1 MLSTKRFSVL
11 LLVAA
16 LLVGVIV
23 PAQAQDGATIPAAAC
38 AEPGELTLRV
48 WDENWYATLQDV
60 VAAWVE
66 NYCPGAVVDV
76 TQVPWDGYWDLL
88 RTDATSGDL
97 PDVFNM
103 SQDQVGFYLD
113 NDALLDLQPYL
124 DAAGIDPTVWGTGLV
139 DPYRSSETGDV
150 YGTPLEWV
158 TVALYYN
165 KDLFDA
171 AGVEY
176 PNADW
181 TWDDFAA
188 AAAALTDPD
197 NGVFGAGV
205 YAEYQ
210 AGFGNWIAS
219 TGTPPVATVGRTEC
233 TFDDPG
239 SIEALSFLR
248 GLLDEGYMPT
258 VSQAGGSGADDF
270 WTLFASGKIAMVSSG
285 NWKLPTAVN
294 DLTFNWDV
302 AQLPKN
308 PTTGESRAILHA
320 VSWVGA
326 SNSDNPDLA
335 ANLIQYLVSDEG
347 QQFFADAGG
356 VAPSNP
362 NPELQQSW
370 IDSFGDTNVNIQAFV
385 DATRNSQGVTTFGEA
400 GNASTDL
407 IVNIFDLGVPVE
419 EAAAQACAEIEPFLT
434 PAS

>member
-11 LLVAA
+11 LLVTL
-16 LLVGVIV
+16 LLVGMIA
-23 PAQAQDGATIPAAAC
+23 PAQAQEGATIPAAAC

-48 WDENWYATLQDV
+48 WDENWYAVLQDV
-60 VAAWVE
+60 VAAWIAD
-66 NYCPGAVVDV
+66 YCPGATVDV
-76 TQVPWDGYWDLL
+76 TQVPWGQYWDLL
-88 RTDATSGDL
+88 RTDASSGDL
-97 PDVFNM
+97 PDIFNM
-103 SQDQVGFYLD
+103 SQDQVGFYV
-113 NDALLDLQPYL
+113 NNGALLDLQPYL

-139 DPYRSSETGDV
+139 DPYRSAETGDV

-176 PNADW
+176 PTADW
-181 TWDDFAA
+181 TWDDFAN

-219 TGTPPVATVGRTEC
+219 TGTPPVANAERTEC

-270 WTLFASGKIAMVSSG
+270 WNLFASGKIAMVSNG
-285 NWKLPTAVN
+285 NWKLPSAVS

-326 SNSDNPDLA
+326 SNSDNPELA

-347 QQFFADAGG
+347 QKFFADAGG

-362 NPELQQSW
+362 NPELQQAW
-370 IDSFGDTNVNIQAFV
+370 IDSFGNTGVNIQAFV
-385 DATRNSQGVTTFGEA
+385 DATRTSQGVTTFGEA
-400 GNASTDL
+400 GNASSEL
-407 IVNIFDLGVPVE
+407 IVNIFDLGIPVE
-419 EAAAQACAEIEPFLT
+419 EAAKLACDEITPFLNT
-434 PAS
+434 AS